1 MDLFSHLRPS
11 VTYYASGSNHAGEIQ
26 GFNDLGHA
34 VGVSVERV
42 GDDAMWA
49 IRGLR
54 VPLFCDSGA
63 FGEVSMETGVPV
75 IAKLISDDE
84 WRSRLGTMLNI
95 VEACPTEVSV
105 VAPDCVGHQDVTLD
119 RLRKYAPE
127 VRRLADAGARVLVC
141 VQLGPMSMADF
152 WRAASAVAPRG
163 AVPAIPMKKNA
174 VSLQRLA
181 RFSNAV
187 QPDDCHLLGLG
198 ENSARFAPAVDA
210 LGFAGCRRVT
220 CDSVKIMAH
229 VGRTNGPG
237 GGPRKLTV
245 AHDEAEAQVEDAVFA
260 GDADLPDYT
269 DAIYEADDW
278 MLPADQRAFR
288 DTWGVAGSI
297 AEWLEQEAPNG
308 EPWALDPMV
317 QIDLDEAWTRYHR
330 AARVGAR
337 KRRAIRM
344 AFS

>member
-1 MDLFSHLRPS
+1 MDLFSHLRPH

-34 VGVSVERV
+34 VGVSVDRV
-42 GDDAMWA
+42 GEDAMRA
-49 IRGLR
+49 IRELR

-63 FGEVSMETGVPV
+63 FGEVSMKAGAPV
-75 IAKLISDDE
+75 ITHRISDSE
-84 WRSRLGTMLNI
+84 WRSRLVTMLRI

-119 RLRKYAPE
+119 RLRKYTPDI
-127 VRRLADAGARVLVC
+127 RRLTDAGARVLVC
-141 VQLGPMSMADF
+141 VQLGARGMAEF
-152 WRAASAVAPRG
+152 WRDASATTPNA
-163 AVPAIPMKKNA
+163 APAIPMKKNA
-174 VSLQRLA
+174 VSLQQLA
-181 RFSNAV
+181 CFANVVRPA
-187 QPDDCHLLGLG
+187 DCHLLGLG
-198 ENSARFAPAVDA
+198 ESSPRFTPAVDA
-210 LGFAGCRRVT
+210 LGFAGCHRVT

-237 GGPRKLTV
+237 GGRRKLTV

-269 DAIYEADDW
+269 DAICEPDDW
-278 MLPADQRAFR
+278 MLPVDQRAFR
-288 DTWGVAGSI
+288 DAWGVAGSI
-297 AEWLEQEAPNG
+297 AEWLEEDAPNG

-330 AARVGAR
+330 AVRVGAR